1 MQKLKRDAV
10 KKKLGQLSLKIF
22 TDNDLQQIF
31 GATKEATQSFLSYNT
46 QNNYLTR
53 LRRGYYCFS
62 DKIPHDFLIANK
74 IYQPSYVSLSSALSY
89 HKLIPETV
97 YSITSITTKKT
108 QEFEV
113 EGKQYIYRS
122 IKEKGYFGYKTYN
135 LDTTKVKIS
144 TPEKALADYTY
155 YLNLTDGEWN
165 DRLRTKKIDRK
176 ILSDYLIRLGGQELL
191 EFWNKH
197 D

>member
-1 MQKLKRDAV
+1 MQKLKRDTV
-10 KKKLGQLSLKIF
+10 KKKLEELNLKIF

-46 QNNYLTR
+46 QNDYLTR
-53 LRRGYYCFS
+53 LRRGFYCFS

-74 IYQPSYVSLSSALSY
+74 IYEPSYISLSTALSY
-89 HKLIPETV
+89 HKVIPETV
-97 YSITSITTKKT
+97 YSVTSITTKKT
-108 QEFEV
+108 QKFEV
-113 EGKQYIYRS
+113 EGKQFIYRS
-122 IKEKGYFGYKTYN
+122 IKRRGYFGYKPYN
-135 LDTTKVKIS
+135 LDGNKAKIA

-155 YLNLTDGEWN
+155 YLNITGGEWN
-165 DRLRTKKIDRK
+165 DRLDIKKVNK
-176 ILSDYLIRLGGQELL
+176 PKLFEYLKRLGGDKLL